1 MREPFLAVRPC
12 ILGSGGS
19 AMAGGVLIVEDDEDI
34 RADLAAILRIK
45 GFAVAE
51 AANGVEALAQMRDEL
66 PCVLLLDLMMPE
78 MNGWELG
85 AIMQTEAR
93 LQKVPI
99 VVVSGAGRL
108 EQSTL
113 SLAPAA
119 ILAKPFELAH
129 LIDVVARYCRPG
141 LGSALR

>member
-1 MREPFLAVRPC
+1 
-12 ILGSGGS
+12 
-19 AMAGGVLIVEDDEDI
+19 MAGGVLIVEDDEDI

-51 AANGVEALAQMRDEL
+51 AANGVEALAQMRNAL

-85 AIMQTEAR
+85 AIMATEAR

-108 EQSTL
+108 DQSTKAI
-113 SLAPAA
+113 APAA
-119 ILAKPFELAH
+119 ILAKPFELSH
-129 LIDVVARYCRPG
+129 LIDVVARYCRSG
-141 LGSALR
+141 LASAPR

>member
-1 MREPFLAVRPC
+1 
-12 ILGSGGS
+12 
-19 AMAGGVLIVEDDEDI
+19 MAGGVLIAEDDEDI

-51 AANGVEALAQMRDEL
+51 AANGVEALQQMRDTL

-85 AIMQTEAR
+85 AIMQAEAR
-93 LQKVPI
+93 LQQVPI

-108 EQSTL
+108 EQSTRSL
-113 SLAPAA
+113 SPAA

-129 LIDVVARYCRPG
+129 LFDVVARYCRPAQ
-141 LGSALR
+141 STAPR